1 MQDKRLIN
9 DLSESEMDYF
19 GQYVRWAYE
28 VVADWDVQPPRSRPS
43 FVPTTVDT
51 LRALTTIVFILT
63 NTARN
68 ASRATVELHD
78 ELELRDAMEENT
90 APSVTISDI
99 INAHKKKDDG
109 H

>member
-9 DLSESEMDYF
+9 DLSESEMEYF
-19 GQYVRWAYE
+19 GQYVRWAHD
-28 VVADWDVQPPRSRPS
+28 VVRDWDSQPPRSRPNI
-43 FVPTTVDT
+43 VPVTVDT

-90 APSVTISDI
+90 APSVTVSDI

-109 H
+109 R

>member
-1 MQDKRLIN
+1 MEDQRLIN
-9 DLSESEMDYF
+9 DLSEDEMEYF

-28 VVADWDVQPPRSRPS
+28 VVADWDAQPPRSRPAL
-43 FVPTTVDT
+43 VPVTVDT

-78 ELELRDAMEENT
+78 ELELRDAMEANT
-90 APSVTISDI
+90 APSVTVSDI
-99 INAHKKKDDG
+99 INAHKKDKD
-109 H
+109 